1 MYCHTG
7 NYNVN
12 SDASNPGGTGW
23 NTKIFDSLGLEYV
36 PDWTTYKHGF
46 RVPFAGVYRI
56 DVLIDFTEA
65 GWSGQHALYGY
76 LDRNN
81 INQSRQIATA
91 SNYVSCMYSFV
102 NEASAGDL
110 FTFTLLQNSGK
121 AVVLSAGNSR
131 FMATYLGPK

>member
-1 MYCHTG
+1 MYNHNG

-12 SDASNPGGTGW
+12 SDSTNPGGTAW
-23 NTKIFDSLGLEYV
+23 NTKIFDNLGLEYV

-46 RVPFAGVYRI
+46 RVPYTGTYRI

-65 GWSGQHALYGY
+65 GWNGTHALYGY
-76 LDRNN
+76 LNRNN
-81 INQSRQIATA
+81 INQSRQVTTA
-91 SNYVSCMYSFV
+91 SNYKSCMYSFV

-121 AVVLSAGNSR
+121 AAVLSAGNSR
-131 FMATYLGPK
+131 FMMTYLGK